1 MPASRPAM
9 VGPAATGMG
18 PASASAGAGSQPDD
32 ADNDGDGYP
41 DYVWRMD
48 NGRMYDTRNKRFL
61 DGHPGGFGPKV
72 R

>member
-1 MPASRPAM
+1 MPASRPAT

-61 DGHPGGFGPKV
+61 DGYPGGFGPKV